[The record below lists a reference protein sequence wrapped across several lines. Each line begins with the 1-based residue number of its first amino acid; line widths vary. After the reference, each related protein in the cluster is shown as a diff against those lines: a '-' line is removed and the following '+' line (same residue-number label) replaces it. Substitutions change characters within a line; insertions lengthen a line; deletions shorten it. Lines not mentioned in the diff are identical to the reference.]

1 MERNIADNI
10 EQPTELGVA
19 STATLGN
26 QGIFPEKELTMLT
39 GGISDE

>member
-1 MERNIADNI
+1 MERNIPNDF

-19 STATLGN
+19 SIATLGN
-26 QGIFPEKELTMLT
+26 GGIVPEKELTMLT